1 MPKESIMSQKKLSIK
16 DLVTIGIFSA
26 LFFVATMVGGILF
39 APNPILTY
47 LMPLSVA
54 LVAGPVYMLLT
65 VKVPKRGPVL
75 ILGIVMAVIMFVTGM
90 YWLWSV
96 AYIVLAAVAEL
107 IAGAG
112 KFKNTKLTILGYIV
126 FSLNPIGSYMML
138 WINQNAYAD
147 YLVNKGTEQAYM
159 DTMFAT
165 AQSWMLPG
173 MLIGTAIFA
182 LLGAILGKKLLRKQ
196 FEKAGVV

>member
-1 MPKESIMSQKKLSIK
+1 MYKESTMSQKKLSIK

-39 APNPILTY
+39 APNPVLTY
-47 LMPLSVA
+47 LTPLAVA

-65 VKVPKRGPVL
+65 VKIPKRGPIF

-112 KFKNTKLTILGYIV
+112 KFKNTKLNILGYII

-138 WINQNAYAD
+138 WINQNAYAE

-165 AQSWMLPG
+165 AQSWMLPA

-182 LLGAILGKKLLRKQ
+182 LLGAILGKKLMRKQ